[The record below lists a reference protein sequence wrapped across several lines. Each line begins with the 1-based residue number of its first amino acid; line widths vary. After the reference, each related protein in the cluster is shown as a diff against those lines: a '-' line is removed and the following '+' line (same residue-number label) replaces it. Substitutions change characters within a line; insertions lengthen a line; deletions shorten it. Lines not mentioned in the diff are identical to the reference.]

1 LAHIQQTTRP
11 DNLPALSTKLA
22 YQANRDGV
30 AERVPEPGVPPSLE
44 VDRARSNTDDHWL
57 TDLERS
63 LVKTTHAP
71 EAPLFSRR
79 RSLPRGG
86 QSLALVWR
94 DEIPAI
100 HRCPRVQA
108 FVSSGRLVTGATASA
123 GNRQGTS
130 GQKLGDAD
138 LTWAFSATAVLCLR
152 HHPAGQQSLAR
163 LTKTQGQGNAWTV
176 LAHQWARAVDD
187 RWTRDTAVDRETCL
201 QASWRG
207 TGEPDASRDAQ
218 GIRLP

>member
-1 LAHIQQTTRP
+1 MPFVWGHALSMQAMHGGQAKHEMIDSHTSAGRLRGGMLPQASVYPAERRAPSDVRRRRRPLTRTRAERLAHIQQTTRP

-30 AERVPEPGVPPSLE
+30 AERVPEPAVPPSLE

-86 QSLALVWR
+86 QSLALVRR

-138 LTWAFSATAVLCLR
+138 LTWAFS
-152 HHPAGQQSLAR
+152 
-163 LTKTQGQGNAWTV
+163 
-176 LAHQWARAVDD
+176 
-187 RWTRDTAVDRETCL
+187 
-201 QASWRG
+201 
-207 TGEPDASRDAQ
+207 
-218 GIRLP
+218 